1 MPETVLEMAR
11 RLKAAGA
18 GFGVDH
24 CGSRDLALDYL
35 KSLKANYTKIDG
47 SFIRGLEAEEDKRVY
62 VRSLIATA
70 RALGTKTVALH
81 VESEPMLEAVEA
93 LGFDGV
99 QGYFIGRP
107 EPI

>member
-1 MPETVLEMAR
+1 MRPLF
-11 RLKAAGA
+11 RLQVVGA

-47 SFIRGLEAEEDKRVY
+47 AFIRGLEEEEDKRVY
-62 VRSLIATA
+62 VRSLITTA
-70 RALGTKTVALH
+70 RALGTKTIAEH
-81 VESEPMLEAVEA
+81 VVSEAMLEAVRE